1 MVALAA
7 AAWASLLVM
16 DVAGGGLTE
25 HHQHHSTI
33 DAGNRMGGG
42 VFWVALMATAM
53 MAPLVLPSLRRLSL
67 TSLWSHRYRAQ
78 ALFLFGYLATW
89 MASAGAISG
98 AVMAVEGLGGRVPT
112 LGLALI
118 AAALWQF
125 APVKRRALRRCDR
138 TVPIAAHLWRAD
150 LDRAL
155 FGVGSAISCVTTCWG
170 FMVVL
175 AAMGHGI
182 GAMSSLFVIQ
192 MYERIADR
200 YVPAAGVVVLC
211 VLGAFGL
218 ATGVA

>member
-25 HHQHHSTI
+25 HHQHHSMI

-53 MAPLVLPSLRRLSL
+53 MAPLVLPSLRRLAL
-67 TSLWSHRYRAQ
+67 TSIWSHRYRAQ

-112 LGLALI
+112 WAWRLSPPPCGSSPRSNAVPFDAAI
-118 AAALWQF
+118 ARFLSL
-125 APVKRRALRRCDR
+125 P
-138 TVPIAAHLWRAD
+138 TYGEPISTAD
-150 LDRAL
+150 
-155 FGVGSAISCVTTCWG
+155 FSGSAPRS
-170 FMVVL
+170 
-175 AAMGHGI
+175 AA
-182 GAMSSLFVIQ
+182 
-192 MYERIADR
+192 
-200 YVPAAGVVVLC
+200 
-211 VLGAFGL
+211 
-218 ATGVA
+218 